1 MVSATANAIGAAPA
15 SVPLRW
21 RSHVGARDQLAYYSN
36 YGSRIDLAAP
46 GGARAYEIPA
56 FDGGPGDVLAGGW
69 GSFGALAK
77 DGLICNDP
85 SESSI
90 FNSACFTARGDA
102 YGWLQG
108 TSMSSPNAAGVAALV
123 LSAHRELVG
132 RPAALVRRLTDT
144 ANRSPVNYMGAND
157 PANAAP
163 ALDGTPCA
171 TGFCHID
178 QSHPIG
184 FGDAYGAGLVD
195 AGAAVR

>member
-1 MVSATANAIGAAPA
+1 M
-15 SVPLRW
+15 
-21 RSHVGARDQLAYYSN
+21 
-36 YGSRIDLAAP
+36 
-46 GGARAYEIPA
+46 
-56 FDGGPGDVLAGGW
+56 
-69 GSFGALAK
+69 
-77 DGLICNDP
+77 
-85 SESSI
+85 
-90 FNSACFTARGDA
+90 
-102 YGWLQG
+102 
-108 TSMSSPNAAGVAALV
+108 

-163 ALDGTPCA
+163 SLNEPCA